1 VPEIEHLGARR
12 TAVLYYAA
20 DPSLFAPVEVEPD
33 IDVFFYGHGQEYRE
47 QWIHALLSA
56 PSRALPDVRFAVR
69 GKGLTGLGR
78 VDTLPYLS
86 FSRLKEYCCRS
97 RINLL
102 ITRQAHASVRGSS
115 TARIFEL
122 AALGRAMVSN
132 PYAGVEEWFEPGR
145 EIIIVGSAEEAID
158 AYRWLLRD
166 DSARAE
172 LGERARQR
180 FLAQHTY
187 AHRAQDLLEVLSPV
201 RARA

>member
-1 VPEIEHLGARR
+1 
-12 TAVLYYAA
+12 
-20 DPSLFAPVEVEPD
+20 
-33 IDVFFYGHGQEYRE
+33 VFFYGHGQEYRE
-47 QWIHALLSA
+47 QWIQALLSA
-56 PSRALPDVRFAVR
+56 PSRALPEVRFAVR

-102 ITRQAHASVRGSS
+102 ITRQAHASVHGSS

-145 EIIIVGSAEEAID
+145 EIIMVGSAEEAIE

-166 DSARAE
+166 GPARAE
-172 LGERARQR
+172 LGRRARQR
-180 FLAQHTY
+180 LLAEHTY
-187 AHRAQDLLEVLSPV
+187 QHRASELLAVIASGRSAMRREKQSTAPT
-201 RARA
+201 